1 MKINKKKVIVLVFVV
16 IIGVIALINIIERE
30 KVLSTYLKQAEDI
43 CKDYSIYN
51 FDISINYN
59 EKYSDIECYEL
70 YFKGYSSMET
80 EKLYEFVKS
89 IDGLTIEHDSKLLFK
104 RIYMNGF
111 KYEVDGPNNKNLLED
126 GKLVYTYR
134 TEKDKAFIESLK
146 DKLPYENLPEEYIE
160 YTKLGVPDEKEYYKT
175 GMKIDVQYTEYT
187 WFDDYGNLEAVA
199 TVKHWDFKD
208 KKIVPGYI
216 FNLTITTYGLQAI
229 EN

>member
-16 IIGVIALINIIERE
+16 IIGVITLINIIERE

-43 CKDYSIYN
+43 CKDYNLYN
-51 FDISINYN
+51 FDISINYD

-111 KYEVDGPNNKNLLED
+111 EYEVDGPNNKNLLED
-126 GKLVYTYR
+126 GEVVYTYR
-134 TEKDKAFIESLK
+134 SKEDEAFIESLK
-146 DKLPYENLPEEYIE
+146 DRLPYENLAEEYIG
-160 YTKLGVPDEKEYYKT
+160 YTKLGVPDEKEYHKT
-175 GMKIDVQYTEYT
+175 GMKARVRYTTYK
-187 WFDDYGNLEAVA
+187 WFDDNGNLEAVA
-199 TVKHWDFKD
+199 NVKEWDFKE

-216 FNLTITTYGLQAI
+216 FDITVMNYDYGLQ
-229 EN
+229 N